1 MSYARPTGPV
11 GGRLRGNVTG
21 MRADPRHGFTRIPA
35 LAVLRLC
42 VGFLA
47 FLAIEIS
54 APRIGLPSAAMAQ
67 GVVRS
72 IEVEGNRRV
81 EADTVR
87 SYLQFNVG
95 DAYDAGKV
103 DASLKALFAT
113 GLFADVAIDNAGN
126 AVIVRVVENPVVNQ
140 VAFEGNSEVD
150 TETLRNEVQLKP
162 RTVFTRARAQAD
174 VQRILDVYT
183 RQGRFAASVE
193 PKIIELEQSRVNV
206 VFEIAE
212 GGATKVKGIN
222 FVGNSAFNDEQ
233 LRDII
238 STTQQ
243 GWFDFLKGTSIYD
256 PDRMNLDREL
266 LRQFYMKN
274 GYADAR
280 VTAAQA
286 DLDRDGSGFV
296 ITFAIEEGLQYNFG
310 AVTVENGLP
319 ELDASLLNGE
329 VITYQGDTYNA
340 QNVDKTVERLT
351 LATAEQGFPFARVR
365 PRATPDPATQTINVV
380 YAIDEGPR
388 VYIERINVIGNT
400 RTKDYVI
407 RREFRLAEGDAYN
420 PLLVDRAKKRLTGLG
435 IFKTADVKRR
445 PGSAPDRVV
454 LDVEVEEQSTGELS
468 FGAGFSTNEGIIGDV
483 SITERNFMGNG
494 QFLRLKLAGSVE
506 RMQVDL
512 SFTEP
517 RFLDRNLSAGFDIF
531 HRELDQREDSGFSS
545 RSSGGTLRLGFPLSE
560 NLWMQTGYTLKRD
573 EIFDVDDNAS
583 IAVKQACGDTILQ
596 RGVDPDCT
604 DDAYWTSSVGSSLT
618 YDKRNHPRNPTSGY
632 FLQLQT
638 DVAGLG
644 GDVNYVRVQGEGRAY
659 YPITDKITLVGR
671 AVAGSIQGWGGDEVR
686 LLDLYFRGGETVR
699 GFDRAGFGPRD
710 ASTNDALGG
719 QNFWAATAEVRFPL
733 PFIPDDL
740 GISGAVFADA
750 GSLWGAPGDIA
761 DLLGDDLQDD
771 STVRAAVGVSL
782 LWNSPVGPLRVDYSE
797 AVEKEDYD
805 QTQKLRFGAST
816 RF

>member
-1 MSYARPTGPV
+1 
-11 GGRLRGNVTG
+11 
-21 MRADPRHGFTRIPA
+21 MRADPRHGFSRYLAFAGVRLFA
-35 LAVLRLC
+35 LALV
-42 VGFLA
+42 
-47 FLAIEIS
+47 FLAIEVS
-54 APRIGLPSAAMAQ
+54 APHVGASSAAIAQ

-95 DAYDAGKV
+95 DSYDAGKV
-103 DASLKALFAT
+103 DGSLKALFAT
-113 GLFADVAIDNAGN
+113 GLFADVSIDSNGSV
-126 AVIVRVVENPVVNQ
+126 VIVKIVENPVVNQ

-150 TETLRNEVQLKP
+150 TDTLRNEVQLKP

-206 VFEIAE
+206 VFEIVE
-212 GGATKVKGIN
+212 GGATKVKGVN

-266 LRQFYMKN
+266 LRQYYLKN

-319 ELDASLLNGE
+319 DLNASALNGE
-329 VITYQGDTYNA
+329 VLTYQGDTYNA
-340 QNVDKTVERLT
+340 QSVDKTVERLT
-351 LATAEQGFPFARVR
+351 LATAEQGYPFARVR
-365 PRATPDPATQTINVV
+365 PRATPDAANRTIGVV

-400 RTKDYVI
+400 RTKDFVI

-420 PLLVDRAKKRLTGLG
+420 PLLVDRAKKRLQGLG
-435 IFKTADVKRR
+435 IFKTAEVKRR

-468 FGAGFSTNEGIIGDV
+468 FGAGYSTNEGIIGDV

-494 QFLRLKLAGSVE
+494 QFLRLKLAGSIE
-506 RMQVDL
+506 RLQVDL

-517 RFLDRNLSAGFDIF
+517 RFLDRNLSAGFDLF
-531 HRELDQREDSGFSS
+531 HKELDQQDDSGFSS
-545 RSSGGTLRLGFPLSE
+545 RTSGGTLRLGFPLAE
-560 NLWMQTGYTLKRD
+560 QLWVQTGYTLKRD
-573 EIFDVDDNAS
+573 EIFDVESNS
-583 IAVKQACGDTILQ
+583 SLAVKQACGDTVLKN
-596 RGVDPDCT
+596 GEAPNCT
-604 DDAYWTSSVGSSLT
+604 DEAYWTSSIGTSLT
-618 YDKRNHPRNPTSGY
+618 YDKRNNQRNPTSGY
-632 FLQLQT
+632 YFQLSS
-638 DVAGLG
+638 DFAGLG

-659 YPITDKITLVGR
+659 YPITDKITFVGR
-671 AVAGSIQGWGGDEVR
+671 TVAGTIQGWGGEDVR

-710 ASTNDALGG
+710 SSTGDAIGG
-719 QNFWAATAEVRFPL
+719 QNFWAATAELRFPL

-740 GISGAVFADA
+740 GISGAVFVDA
-750 GSLWGAPGDIA
+750 GSLWGAPGDIK
-761 DLLGDDLQDD
+761 DILGANLEDD
-771 STVRAAVGVSL
+771 STVRAAAGVSL
-782 LWNSPVGPLRVDYSE
+782 LWNSPVGPLRVDYAE
-797 AVEKEDYD
+797 AFEKQEYD
-805 QTQKLRFGAST
+805 QTQQLRFGAST
-816 RF
+816 KF